1 MMEVLYGVPQ
11 VDSYEEA
18 RLLMEGLTT
27 LRPKVVQGLLEK
39 CASVKVK
46 RLFMYL
52 AESCKHAW
60 VQRLDLAKIDFGQGK
75 RMLVRGGRLDPKYK
89 ITVPSTEG
97 GSTVPTG

>member
-1 MMEVLYGVPQ
+1 
-11 VDSYEEA
+11 
-18 RLLMEGLTT
+18 
-27 LRPKVVQGLLEK
+27 
-39 CASVKVK
+39 
-46 RLFMYL
+46 MYL